1 MAFKMSPIG
10 RNKDPFA
17 NMVNRGYIA
26 PTKQSVKISDPE
38 QGQSTVDESAEEN
51 IIWDEPGDW
60 RPANDGTGREI
71 RTKTGTG
78 SARGHYVG
86 TKKMGNEKWKE
97 FLKTPKGQEYLAD
110 KNRSEVEYRK
120 VVNEP
125 KPKLNSSGT
134 ESNIGIQGV
143 EDKVYAGERKQEM
156 EPYQKFVRYEGR
168 GPAAKPIYETA
179 YRPVTK
185 EKILRDYKSTDL
197 VNESDVENMSVEET
211 NKLTTNE
218 TSGLSDL
225 NTEYSGN
232 IGTTEGQTLS
242 DQNKIRE
249 LELKQI
255 GESMAEQKKTPIY
268 KKYMHKSMANQGCA
282 KSEGGDGCVVKK
294 DGKWVIL
301 NNKKGGIWRD
311 NGGKGFANAKAAQKV
326 LSGYHA
332 NKG

>member
-17 NMVNRGYIA
+17 SMAKRGYIT
-26 PTKQSVKISDPE
+26 PVKQSSDDLKEKAVKEMKNKDF
-38 QGQSTVDESAEEN
+38 VKL
-51 IIWDEPGDW
+51 EPGD
-60 RPANDGTGREI
+60 
-71 RTKTGTG
+71 
-78 SARGHYVG
+78 
-86 TKKMGNEKWKE
+86 
-97 FLKTPKGQEYLAD
+97 KGYDAS
-110 KNRSEVEYRK
+110 KATSEVRRGLSEEQKQWLRDNPNYKGDRK
-120 VVNEP
+120 PISEVGEAEEFRYTENEP
-125 KPKLNSSGT
+125 KLKIESEGT

-143 EDKVYAGERKQEM
+143 EDQVYAGERKQEM

-185 EKILRDYKSTDL
+185 EKLLRDYESTDL
-197 VNESDVENMSVEET
+197 VNESDVDNMSVEET

-218 TSGLSDL
+218 TSGLSGL
-225 NTEYSGN
+225 NTEYSGDV
-232 IGTTEGQTLS
+232 GTTGGQTLS
-242 DQNKIRE
+242 DQNKLRE
-249 LELKQI
+249 IELKEI
-255 GESMAEQKKTPIY
+255 GESMVEQKKTPIY

-294 DGKWVIL
+294 NGKWVIL

-311 NGGKGFANAKAAQKV
+311 NDGKGFANPEAAQKV

-332 NKG
+332 SKK

>member
-17 NMVNRGYIA
+17 SIAKRGYIT
-26 PTKQSVKISDPE
+26 PVKQSSDDLKKKAKEAAEKEMKSKKFVKLK
-38 QGQSTVDESAEEN
+38 
-51 IIWDEPGDW
+51 PGD
-60 RPANDGTGREI
+60 
-71 RTKTGTG
+71 
-78 SARGHYVG
+78 
-86 TKKMGNEKWKE
+86 
-97 FLKTPKGQEYLAD
+97 KGYDPNKAT
-110 KNRSEVEYRK
+110 SEVRRGLSEEQKQWLIDNPDYKGERK
-120 VVNEP
+120 PISEVGESEEFRYTENEP
-125 KPKLNSSGT
+125 KREIQSAGT

-143 EDKVYAGERKQEM
+143 EDQVYAGERKQEM

>member
-17 NMVNRGYIA
+17 SMAKRGYIT
-26 PTKQSVKISDPE
+26 PVKQSSDELKIKVQRE
-38 QGQSTVDESAEEN
+38 AEEEN
-51 IIWDEPGDW
+51 KDKEFVDLKPGDKGYDPSKASSQVRRSLKKDQTQW
-60 RPANDGTGREI
+60 LKDNPNYEGERKPISE
-71 RTKTGTG
+71 
-78 SARGHYVG
+78 VG
-86 TKKMGNEKWKE
+86 E
-97 FLKTPKGQEYLAD
+97 A
-110 KNRSEVEYRK
+110 VEYRYTE
-120 VVNEP
+120 NEP
-125 KPKLNSSGT
+125 KLEIESKGT

-143 EDKVYAGERKQEM
+143 EDQVYAGERKQEM

-185 EKILRDYKSTDL
+185 EKLLRDYESIDH
-197 VNESDVENMSVEET
+197 VNESDVDNMSVEET
-211 NKLTTNE
+211 NKLTTHE
-218 TSGLSDL
+218 TSGLSGL
-225 NTEYSGN
+225 NTEYSGDV
-232 IGTTEGQTLS
+232 GTTGDRTLS

-249 LELKQI
+249 LELKEI

-294 DGKWVIL
+294 NGKWVIL

-311 NGGKGFANAKAAQKV
+311 NDGKGFANPEAAQKV

-332 NKG
+332 SKG

>member
-17 NMVNRGYIA
+17 SMAKRGYIT
-26 PTKQSVKISDPE
+26 PVKQSSDDLKEKAVKEMKNKDF
-38 QGQSTVDESAEEN
+38 VKL
-51 IIWDEPGDW
+51 EPGD
-60 RPANDGTGREI
+60 
-71 RTKTGTG
+71 
-78 SARGHYVG
+78 
-86 TKKMGNEKWKE
+86 
-97 FLKTPKGQEYLAD
+97 KGYDAS
-110 KNRSEVEYRK
+110 KATSEVRRGLSEEQKQWLRDNPNYKGDRK
-120 VVNEP
+120 PISEVGEAEEFRYTENEP
-125 KPKLNSSGT
+125 KLKIESEGT

-143 EDKVYAGERKQEM
+143 EDQVYAGERKQEM

-185 EKILRDYKSTDL
+185 EKLLRDYESTDL
-197 VNESDVENMSVEET
+197 VNESDVDNMSVEET

-218 TSGLSDL
+218 TSGLSGL
-225 NTEYSGN
+225 NTEYSGDV
-232 IGTTEGQTLS
+232 GTTGGQTLS
-242 DQNKIRE
+242 DQNKLRE
-249 LELKQI
+249 IELKEI
-255 GESMAEQKKTPIY
+255 GESMVEQKKTPIY

-294 DGKWVIL
+294 NGKWVIL

-311 NGGKGFANAKAAQKV
+311 NDGKGFANPEAAQKV

-332 NKG
+332 SKG